1 VSVADYPAAPAPGK
15 TYSWAWC
22 MIALRQH
29 LGARLATGP
38 NRIALSTALR
48 GTLATVAPLAV
59 LPPVGLDDM
68 AHLAVIGAIG
78 TSMSDVG
85 GPYRSRLA
93 AMAFLAAAG
102 SVLLFLGMQAS
113 ATWWVAAPLMFAIT
127 LGAGLI
133 RAIGQGGV
141 ALGINTAV
149 AFLVGLSLGDGGSA
163 LISAAGYGL
172 GAVWTIIVA
181 LGFWQLRPYRRL
193 EQELASGWDAVAQL
207 VAAAALGDEEASV
220 VARRRREQRIAAAH
234 HAARAAVERARDAI
248 GEMRAGTEGPG
259 TSMAQLVVLLS
270 ALSRIGAAAV
280 TLGETEAAFPAGG
293 MVAAARNSAIAELER
308 ECRAVARVLLAGKG
322 DIDTARMRERLAALT
337 SLTEPALRDAAPAT
351 DLLAFAQAMRH
362 LVNAEEA
369 LAVLFGQ
376 RRRLPDLLRQP
387 LAQRWPRRRLAA
399 MLHPHLTPSSAIF
412 RHAVRVAIV
421 TAVGTAI
428 IVGYRLPHGIW
439 LPMTSLVVLQPE
451 YGGTI
456 TRALERT
463 AGTLAG
469 AVIAGVLLATLH
481 GTAAF
486 DLAIAVLLFA
496 TFALIRRRYGYA
508 IVFLTPLIILLI
520 APGAADPWRDLADRV
535 VDTLIGAALALAAVH
550 LLWPQWERE
559 RLPERLARAVAA
571 QRNYL
576 SAVLTAL
583 ARAAPA
589 DRSIAVL
596 QREAESELGNAD
608 AAFQRMMGEPT
619 RQRGRVAQ
627 GFTLVVYIHRLC
639 RHTIALALDIGAVA
653 APEKALSAL
662 RGLIEAAL
670 DEVAVA
676 LREGRPPAPRPDF
689 DTPLAALRSGLDTTR
704 DESAA
709 AAAARLVSQIVS
721 DVTAL
726 HAAMSGR

>member
-1 VSVADYPAAPAPGK
+1 MTTSLRRL
-15 TYSWAWC
+15 SAW
-22 MIALRQH
+22 
-29 LGARLATGP
+29 LATGP

-59 LPPVGLDDM
+59 LPPLGLDAL
-68 AHLAVIGAIG
+68 AHLAVIGALG

-102 SVLLFLGMQAS
+102 SALLYLGMQAS
-113 ATWWVAAPLMFAIT
+113 ATWWVAAPLMFAIA

-133 RAIGQGGV
+133 RAIGQGGI
-141 ALGINTAV
+141 ALGINTTV
-149 AFLVGLSLGDGGSA
+149 AFLVGLSLGDSGA
-163 LISAAGYGL
+163 DLVSAAGYGI
-172 GAVWTIIVA
+172 GAVWTIVVA
-181 LGFWQLRPYRRL
+181 LAFWQLRPYRRL
-193 EQELASGWDAVAQL
+193 EQELASAWEAVARL
-207 VAAAALGDEEASV
+207 VAAAAAGEEEASV

-234 HAARAAVERARDAI
+234 YAARAAIERARDAI

-270 ALSRIGAAAV
+270 AVSRIGAAAV
-280 TLGETEAAFPAGG
+280 TLGESEATPAAGP
-293 MVAAARNSAIAELER
+293 AALSARHAALAELEQV
-308 ECRAVARVLLAGKG
+308 CRAIARVLLAGKG
-322 DIDTARMRERLAALT
+322 DVDTARLRERIAGLA
-337 SLTEPALRDAAPAT
+337 SLGKPASADAAPPA

-362 LVNAEEA
+362 VVNADEA
-369 LAVLFGQ
+369 LTALFGQ
-376 RRRLPDLLRQP
+376 RRRLPDLLRLP
-387 LAQRWPRRRLAA
+387 LTQSRPRRRLGA
-399 MLHPHLTPSSAIF
+399 MLGPHLTPNSAIF

-421 TAVGTAI
+421 TAIGTAI
-428 IVGYRLPHGIW
+428 IIGWHLQHGIW

-463 AGTLAG
+463 GGTLAG
-469 AVIAGVLLATLH
+469 AIIAGVLLATLH

-486 DLAIAVLLFA
+486 DVAIAVLLFA

-535 VDTLIGAALALAAVH
+535 VDTLIGAALALAAVQ

-559 RLPERLARAVAA
+559 RLPERLARAVTA
-571 QRNYL
+571 QRHYL
-576 SAVLTAL
+576 SAVLAAMT
-583 ARAAPA
+583 RPAPA
-589 DRSIAVL
+589 ERGIAVL
-596 QREAESELGNAD
+596 QREAEIELGNAD

-639 RHTIALALDIGAVA
+639 RHTIALALDIGAVT
-653 APEKALSAL
+653 APEEALGAL
-662 RGLIEAAL
+662 RRLIDRALDDVAAAL
-670 DEVAVA
+670 A
-676 LREGRPPAPRPDF
+676 EGRSPAPRPDF
-689 DTPLAALRSGLDTTR
+689 DAPLAALRSGLDTPNA
-704 DESAA
+704 ESAG

-726 HAAMSGR
+726 HAAVSGR